1 MFIRVVERC
10 PGLLQFVLND
20 PKFLEVCDK
29 VVNTESWLLAH
40 VPDNLM
46 AQEMCKKVAEE
57 DINMLQY
64 VPDQYIT

>member
-1 MFIRVVERC
+1 MCIRAVERC

-20 PKFLEVCDK
+20 PKFLEVCEK
-29 VVNTESWLLAH
+29 VVNTESWLSAY
-40 VPDNLM
+40 VPDNVK

-64 VPDQYIT
+64 DQYIT